1 MARKCIT
8 PKSRLFWNK
17 YKISLFKGI
26 RQYLHY
32 YEYIFSLISQIVYYD
47 ISLLVKPYIF
57 LGFNS
62 CLSFSPLFRIQNS
75 PTFKPLSAWIF
86 IRSEISLDLYS
97 WSPQCS
103 CSNLGLLF
111 PRTVKQLLFCDFL
124 SLSFSFSLT
133 FHYAACISDV
143 TWILNPS
150 YTTYEFFS
158 SRGLCDLVFKPRVLK
173 FCDGVSTHVSLIWQC
188 TQHVEASFLQS
199 WYLILLLWE
208 FILFYL
214 FCSFSENS
222 VSWILYVLLVLFS
235 RIHP

>member
-86 IRSEISLDLYS
+86 IRSKISLDLYPEALS
-97 WSPQCS
+97 AHAPIWVCCS
-103 CSNLGLLF
+103 LELSNSYCFAIFFHFLF
-111 PRTVKQLLFCDFL
+111 HFL
-124 SLSFSFSLT
+124 SLSIMLHVYPMSLG
-133 FHYAACISDV
+133 FL
-143 TWILNPS
+143 ILHIQHMN
-150 YTTYEFFS
+150 S
-158 SRGLCDLVFKPRVLK
+158 SHL
-173 FCDGVSTHVSLIWQC
+173 
-188 TQHVEASFLQS
+188 EASVIWSSSLGF
-199 WYLILLLWE
+199 
-208 FILFYL
+208 
-214 FCSFSENS
+214 
-222 VSWILYVLLVLFS
+222 
-235 RIHP
+235 

>member
-1 MARKCIT
+1 MARKCVT

-47 ISLLVKPYIF
+47 ISLLVKPCIF

-62 CLSFSPLFRIQNS
+62 CLSFSPLLRIQNS

-86 IRSEISLDLYS
+86 IRSKISLDLYS

-111 PRTVKQLLFCDFL
+111 PRAVKQLLFCDFL
-124 SLSFSFSLT
+124 SLLVSIMLHVYPMSLG
-133 FHYAACISDV
+133 FL
-143 TWILNPS
+143 ILHIQHMN
-150 YTTYEFFS
+150 S
-158 SRGLCDLVFKPRVLK
+158 SHL
-173 FCDGVSTHVSLIWQC
+173 
-188 TQHVEASFLQS
+188 EASVVWSSSLGFWNVAIVFLPM
-199 WYLILLLWE
+199 
-208 FILFYL
+208 F
-214 FCSFSENS
+214 
-222 VSWILYVLLVLFS
+222 
-235 RIHP
+235 H